1 MGRRS
6 AEIIMSFTE
15 GVDVIQLRSPSRL
28 NQEEDTKQPKLSRST
43 PSEPMQFASPPQLLK
58 SAHIHQTL
66 EE

>member
-6 AEIIMSFTE
+6 AEIVMSFTE

-58 SAHIHQTL
+58 LLKL
-66 EE
+66 ERALWL